1 MNGTRESALHTENS
15 DRLWRGEKREKDK
28 KGTDRDRGGQ
38 RRLARRDQR
47 LCRCR

>member
-1 MNGTRESALHTENS
+1 MNGTREGALHTENS
-15 DRLWRGEKREKDK
+15 DRLEEKREKDK

-38 RRLARRDQR
+38 RRRDQR